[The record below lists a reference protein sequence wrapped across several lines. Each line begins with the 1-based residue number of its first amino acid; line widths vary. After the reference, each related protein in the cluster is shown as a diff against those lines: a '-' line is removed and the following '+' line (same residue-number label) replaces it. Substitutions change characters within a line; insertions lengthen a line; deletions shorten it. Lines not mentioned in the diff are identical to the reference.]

1 MRRVIVVASAFMLF
15 AIPAWAATSSAG
27 NGALALSALVSEH
40 SPTLN
45 GFDKRTL
52 AKLFGGNSNVSYPGG
67 KTITVSA
74 DKIVCKTSDVDI
86 TIHSCDLTFGTKQRT
101 ITGRKAHEMYA
112 TLIENG
118 VPGDSAA
125 GTLFESLSQLSCTID
140 PNVID
145 QRAGGGASCNFTPG
159 P

>member
-1 MRRVIVVASAFMLF
+1 MRRIIVVASAFMLF

-67 KTITVSA
+67 KSPLA
-74 DKIVCKTSDVDI
+74 
-86 TIHSCDLTFGTKQRT
+86 
-101 ITGRKAHEMYA
+101 
-112 TLIENG
+112 LIK
-118 VPGDSAA
+118 
-125 GTLFESLSQLSCTID
+125 
-140 PNVID
+140 
-145 QRAGGGASCNFTPG
+145 
-159 P
+159 